1 MIKQLFTLYKLGR
14 KLAKSDVLNIVS
26 KFKKPPL
33 AIKILFQILSFSFS
47 NSKKNILNE
56 NEGEKLSKSLQS
68 MGTTFIK
75 LGQFLV
81 TRPDIIGEELAK
93 QLEGL
98 QDRLPPFS
106 LSEAKSIIKK
116 DLGEETFNSIIDL
129 SEPVAAA
136 SIAQVHKAKII
147 DTGTI
152 KDVAIKI
159 LRPDIKKRFNE
170 EIDALMLFAF
180 LVESFIKKTKR
191 LKLMEVVFLLKEI
204 TNLEMDLRFEAAA
217 ANEYAENTKN
227 DAGFRVPTTYWNF
240 TSENVMTLDWV
251 DGVSIRETEDLQR
264 RNIDTKQIASDIIQ
278 HFLRHAVR
286 DGFFHADMH
295 QGNIFIDN
303 GTIKDVAIKILRP
316 DIKKKFNEEIDAL
329 MLFAF
334 LVESFI
340 KKTKRLKLMEVVFLL
355 KEITNL
361 EMDLRFEAA
370 AANEYAENTKNDAGF
385 RVPIIYWN
393 FTSENVMTLDW
404 VDGVSIRETED
415 LQRRNIDTKQISSDI
430 IQHFLR
436 HAVRDGF
443 FHADMHQGNIF
454 IDNNGQIVPIDF
466 GIMGRLDNLSKRF
479 LAEILFGF
487 IQRDYKK
494 VAEVHLVAGLVP
506 KDVPVNDLAQA
517 LRSIGEPI
525 FGQSVKDIS
534 GGKLL
539 KQLFDVTEKFNMQT
553 QPQLLM
559 LQKTMVVVEGV
570 ARKLNPDT
578 NIWETSKPV
587 LENWLRDTKDPI
599 NTLSE
604 GLKSTTEVIKRLPD
618 FPEIM
623 DKANQALTFLASGQ
637 IPRNSNSF
645 TALNEKKLEM
655 IAFRNQSIV
664 GLLLLVIFGLLVF

>member
-1 MIKQLFTLYKLGR
+1 MIGKLLTLYKLGR
-14 KLAKSDVLNIVS
+14 KLAKSDILNIVS

-33 AIKILFQILSFSFS
+33 AIKILFQLLAFSS
-47 NSKKNILNE
+47 YKKNNFNE
-56 NEGEKLSKSLQS
+56 NEGERLSKSLQS

-81 TRPDIIGEELAK
+81 TRPDIIGDGLAK

-98 QDRLPPFS
+98 QDRLPAFS
-106 LSEAKSIIKK
+106 LSEAKTIIKR

-129 SEPVAAA
+129 SEPIAAA
-136 SIAQVHKAKII
+136 SVAQVHKAKI
-147 DTGTI
+147 DDDGTI

-159 LRPDIKKRFNE
+159 LRPNIKKMFNE

-180 LVESFIKKTKR
+180 LIESFIKKTKR

-227 DAGFRVPTTYWNF
+227 DAGFRVPT
-240 TSENVMTLDWV
+240 
-251 DGVSIRETEDLQR
+251 
-264 RNIDTKQIASDIIQ
+264 
-278 HFLRHAVR
+278 
-286 DGFFHADMH
+286 
-295 QGNIFIDN
+295 
-303 GTIKDVAIKILRP
+303 
-316 DIKKKFNEEIDAL
+316 
-329 MLFAF
+329 
-334 LVESFI
+334 
-340 KKTKRLKLMEVVFLL
+340 
-355 KEITNL
+355 
-361 EMDLRFEAA
+361 
-370 AANEYAENTKNDAGF
+370 
-385 RVPIIYWN
+385 IYWN

-415 LQRRNIDTKQISSDI
+415 LQKRSINTKRIASDI

-525 FGQSVKDIS
+525 FGHSVKDIS

-587 LENWLRDTKDPI
+587 LESWLRETKDPI
-599 NTLSE
+599 NNLNE

-623 DKANQALTFLASGQ
+623 DKANQALTFLANGQ
-637 IPRNSNSF
+637 IPQNSNSY